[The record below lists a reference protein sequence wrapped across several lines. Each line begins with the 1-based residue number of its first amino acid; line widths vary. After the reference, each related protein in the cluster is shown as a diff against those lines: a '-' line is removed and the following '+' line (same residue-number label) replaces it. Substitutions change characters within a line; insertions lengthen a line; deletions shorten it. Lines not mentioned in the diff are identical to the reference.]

1 MSGAVAG
8 GTSVTKSPRWKR
20 ARFDLSKDHPK
31 SSVRTFL
38 TRYVALDPTRKHFRY
53 VKRAPDANGQF
64 QAELHVPSFNCK
76 VYVGMPSSTEKEAEK
91 SAAEKFLHDS
101 DVQLAA
107 KNLPPTMHSIKRRNK
122 ADQNLKRQCR
132 ERGLSIFE
140 LSREQY
146 NEAREKDWHTS
157 I

>member
-1 MSGAVAG
+1 MWGCPAAQ
-8 GTSVTKSPRWKR
+8 K
-20 ARFDLSKDHPK
+20 
-31 SSVRTFL
+31 
-38 TRYVALDPTRKHFRY
+38 
-53 VKRAPDANGQF
+53 
-64 QAELHVPSFNCK
+64 
-76 VYVGMPSSTEKEAEK
+76 KEAEK

-107 KNLPPTMHSIKRRNK
+107 KNLPPTMQSIKRRNK